1 MKNVD
6 FNKENIRECLCP
18 RCPVQAKNICPHDKL
33 IKLQSHK
40 EPMPNPEDVPGLY
53 CSTGKAT
60 CEGLDP
66 TKMCQCSKCEIWKE
80 HNLSEGE
87 PGGYYCAKGE
97 AR

>member
-1 MKNVD
+1 MVNID

-18 RCPVQAKNICPHDKL
+18 RCPVQAKSVCPHDKL
-33 IKLQSHK
+33 IKLQSQK
-40 EPMPNPEDVPGLY
+40 EPMPDPEEVPGIY

-66 TKMCQCSKCEIWKE
+66 SQMCQCNKCEIWKE
-80 HNLSEGE
+80 HNLGEGE
-87 PGGYYCAKGE
+87 PGSYYCAKGE

>member
-1 MKNVD
+1 MVNVD

-18 RCPVQAKNICPHDKL
+18 ICPVQAKNICPHDKL

-40 EPMPNPEDVPGLY
+40 EPMPNSEDVPGLY

-60 CEGLDP
+60 CEGLD
-66 TKMCQCSKCEIWKE
+66 TSQMCQCSKCEVWKE
-80 HNLSEGE
+80 YNLGEGE